1 VSSALAHTH
10 AARDG
15 DDEESESNDRL
26 SSAYSFI
33 DSDAQSTRSSID
45 LADESDAA
53 AAEELPPI
61 DLLSLRQAMSLAHA
75 AVVMTESKLESER
88 MTLARCKT
96 NMREAVQRTIQQK
109 LDEVEQLRHEL
120 ASVQ

>member
-1 VSSALAHTH
+1 
-10 AARDG
+10 
-15 DDEESESNDRL
+15 
-26 SSAYSFI
+26 
-33 DSDAQSTRSSID
+33 
-45 LADESDAA
+45 
-53 AAEELPPI
+53 
-61 DLLSLRQAMSLAHA
+61 MSLAHA

>member
-1 VSSALAHTH
+1 VSSALAHTP

-15 DDEESESNDRL
+15 DDEEAEANDRL
-26 SSAYSFI
+26 SSAYSVI
-33 DSDAQSTRSSID
+33 DADAQSTRSSIES
-45 LADESDAA
+45 ADESDAA
-53 AAEELPPI
+53 AADESDLPPT
-61 DLLSLRQAMSLAHA
+61 DLLSLRHAMSLAQA

-96 NMREAVQRTIQQK
+96 NVREAIQRTIQQ
-109 LDEVEQLRHEL
+109 LQHEL